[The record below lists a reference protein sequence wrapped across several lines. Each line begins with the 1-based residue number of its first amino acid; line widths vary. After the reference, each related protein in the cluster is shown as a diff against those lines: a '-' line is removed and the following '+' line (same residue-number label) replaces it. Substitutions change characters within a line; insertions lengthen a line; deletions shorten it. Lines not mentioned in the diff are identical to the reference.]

1 MPTAPHRASVVRL
14 PVLLCSAALAL
25 LAGCKDRNHYEPP
38 PPPKVAVAVPQAKSI
53 TRYLETT
60 GSVQAINS
68 VDLMARVQGFLQE
81 IDYKDGGFVHKGDT
95 LFVIEPLPYQARLQQ
110 AQAAEQ
116 GAQAQLTQASAEYDR
131 QAQLGQKNFSSQSTV
146 DVARATRD
154 SAQSTLDQARANTQI
169 AAINYTYTRIMAPF
183 DGVVTAHQAAVGEL
197 VGTQPE
203 KLASIV
209 QLEPIWVGFNIS
221 EQDVLRVREALAK
234 RGQSVAQ
241 LGRIPVQIGLQSE
254 SGYPHEGT
262 LDYIN
267 PGIDPATGTLAV
279 RAQFANTDRALIPG
293 FFVRVRVPTETGVP
307 ALLVP
312 DTALGSDQTGR
323 TLLVANAGNV
333 VELRHVVAGP
343 LEGQLRVI
351 ESGLKPDDR
360 VIVGGQQRAIPG
372 DKVDPTLRPIAAP

>member
-1 MPTAPHRASVVRL
+1 MPTAPHRARGTRL
-14 PVLLCSAALAL
+14 PLLVCGASLAL
-25 LAGCKDRNHYEPP
+25 LAGCKERNHYEPP
-38 PPPKVAVAVPQAKSI
+38 PPPKVAVSVPLAQKI

-81 IDYKDGGFVHKGDT
+81 IDYKDGAFVKKGDT
-95 LFVIEPLPYQARLQQ
+95 LFVIEPLPYQAKLQQ

-116 GAQAQLTQASAEYDR
+116 GAQAQLTQSSTEYNR
-131 QAQLGQKNFSSQSTV
+131 QAQLGQKNFSSQST
-146 DVARATRD
+146 
-154 SAQSTLDQARANTQI
+154 LDQARASTQS

-183 DGVVTAHQAAVGEL
+183 DGVVTAHEVAVGEL
-197 VGTQPE
+197 VGTQPT

-209 QLEPIWVGFNIS
+209 QLEPIWVGFSVS
-221 EQDVLRVREALAK
+221 EQDVLRVRESLAK
-234 RGQSVAQ
+234 RGQSVQA
-241 LGRIPVQIGLQSE
+241 LGHIPVQVGLQSE
-254 SGYPHEGT
+254 TGYPHEGT

-279 RAQFANTDRALIPG
+279 RAQFANTDRGLIPG
-293 FFVRVRVPTETGVP
+293 FFVRVRVPTETDVA

-323 TLLVANAGNV
+323 TLLVANADNV
-333 VELRHVVAGP
+333 VELRHVEAGP
-343 LEGQLRVI
+343 LQGQLRVI

-360 VIVGGQQRAIPG
+360 VIVAGQQRAIPG

>member
-1 MPTAPHRASVVRL
+1 M
-14 PVLLCSAALAL
+14 
-25 LAGCKDRNHYEPP
+25 
-38 PPPKVAVAVPQAKSI
+38 AVPLARKI

-81 IDYKDGGFVHKGDT
+81 IDYKDGAFVKKGDT
-95 LFVIEPLPYQARLQQ
+95 LFVIEPLPYQAKLQQ

-154 SAQSTLDQARANTQI
+154 SAQSSLDQARANTQV

-209 QLEPIWVGFNIS
+209 QLEPIWVGF
-221 EQDVLRVREALAK
+221 
-234 RGQSVAQ
+234 
-241 LGRIPVQIGLQSE
+241 
-254 SGYPHEGT
+254 
-262 LDYIN
+262 DYIN

-279 RAQFANTDRALIPG
+279 RAQFANTDHALIPG
-293 FFVRVRVPTETGVP
+293 FFVRVRVPTETDVP

-312 DTALGSDQTGR
+312 DSALGSDQTGR

-333 VELRHVVAGP
+333 VEVRHVVAGP
-343 LEGQLRVI
+343 LEGTLRVI

-360 VIVGGQQRAIPG
+360 VIVAGQQRAIPG
-372 DKVDPTLRPIAAP
+372 DKVDPTSRPIAAP